1 MLQFNAIYFALFEE
15 TGRDP
20 IFLSTAKTGNV
31 SSVIAQHMYHEHN
44 GHDPT
49 DTRNGYCLFICT
61 ELILQIE
68 DLFANHM

>member
-44 GHDPT
+44 G
-49 DTRNGYCLFICT
+49 TRNGYCLFICT

-68 DLFANHM
+68 DLFANRL